1 MYPNIQPAVGAT
13 TPCVKKKKYIYIY
26 IYSAID
32 IVIKKNLF
40 RLKKIMYK
48 RGMLFFLTVHYRGN
62 LLCKNNNK
70 KKKIIQ
76 L

>member
-13 TPCVKKKKYIYIY
+13 TPCVKKNIYIY

-48 RGMLFFLTVHYRGN
+48 RGMLFFFNCSLQRKPLV
-62 LLCKNNNK
+62 
-70 KKKIIQ
+70 
-76 L
+76 

>member
-13 TPCVKKKKYIYIY
+13 TPCVKKKNIYIY

-32 IVIKKNLF
+32 IVIKKKLF

-48 RGMLFFLTVHYRGN
+48 RGMLFFFNCSLQRKPLV
-62 LLCKNNNK
+62 
-70 KKKIIQ
+70 
-76 L
+76 

>member
-13 TPCVKKKKYIYIY
+13 TPCVKKKKIYIYIY

-32 IVIKKNLF
+32 IVIKKKLF

-48 RGMLFFLTVHYRGN
+48 RGMLFFFNCSLQRKPLV
-62 LLCKNNNK
+62 
-70 KKKIIQ
+70 
-76 L
+76 